1 MTLKLLSAT
10 FLHPRVNYYTIFN
23 YLLIFSLNICT
34 SYPQTPQGKL
44 STNLYLISEMIEV
57 MIETYPLD

>member
-10 FLHPRVNYYTIFN
+10 FLHPRVNYYYYTIFN

-34 SYPQTPQGKL
+34 SYPQTSQGKL

-57 MIETYPLD
+57 MIEA